1 MDETDKKIIELLQQ
15 DGRLEDVE
23 IAGKSGFHTIRLS
36 EEGINSKIQVTLKSR
51 PISILLSSDIQVSN
65 MIIAIEID
73 LKVKA
78 GNIFALLGSNG
89 LDKTTLYSSNNS
101 QSKYPIFHIL

>member
-1 MDETDKKIIELLQQ
+1 
-15 DGRLEDVE
+15 
-23 IAGKSGFHTIRLS
+23 
-36 EEGINSKIQVTLKSR
+36 
-51 PISILLSSDIQVSN
+51 